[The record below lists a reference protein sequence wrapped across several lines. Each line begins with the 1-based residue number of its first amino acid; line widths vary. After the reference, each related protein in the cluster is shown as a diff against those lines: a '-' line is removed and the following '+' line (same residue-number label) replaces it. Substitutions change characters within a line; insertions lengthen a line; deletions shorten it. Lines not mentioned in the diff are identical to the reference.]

1 MMFSV
6 HDGQIYCCDQNGPM
20 GPATSL
26 FCEHSELK
34 SLGAKEGVVHRT
46 LPEHLDMLFAAGEN
60 VVGVESKRL
69 GDFMSSWACGRL
81 SRQISTLLSFTDRA
95 LLLLRWEYYQMPPL
109 SLSPEMVGP
118 AKISW
123 WADIARYQQLG
134 VTVAFG
140 PRLDRDVPAVLATL
154 RPVLAGGRNPLAAI
168 VRTDRRR
175 GAGDP
180 WSFLQNI
187 KGIGPTT
194 AAKLHSTFGSTLAAL
209 AATDEQWRT
218 AGVSAAV
225 IERLREALA

>member
-1 MMFSV
+1 MFHV

-20 GPATSL
+20 GPVTSL
-26 FCEHSELK
+26 FCEHNELK

-46 LPEHLDMLFAAGEN
+46 LPEHIDMVFAAGEN

-81 SRQISTLLSFTDRA
+81 SRQINTLLSFTDRT
-95 LLLLRWEYYQMPPL
+95 LLLLRWEYCQMPLL
-109 SLSPEMVGP
+109 SLCPEVVGP

-140 PRLDRDVPAVLATL
+140 PRSDRDVPAVLAAL

-168 VRTDRRR
+168 VRTDKRRQPNNPR
-175 GAGDP
+175 
-180 WSFLQNI
+180 SFLQNI
-187 KGIGPTT
+187 KGIGPNI
-194 AAKLHSTFGSTLAAL
+194 AAKLHSTFGSTAAAL
-209 AATDEQWRT
+209 MASDEQWKA

-225 IERLREALA
+225 IERRNTALS